1 MSWMALTDKDK
12 ENFEIY
18 LRTNLKKN
26 MDRESMVNQGMAYA
40 IENGGK
46 RVRPM
51 LLLATIKSYGSDM
64 EKGYPAASA
73 LEMIHSYSLIHD
85 DLPAMDDDDLRRGK
99 PATHIAFGEAIGIL
113 AGDGLLTKAFETI
126 AEGDLSAEL
135 KLELSKMLAIQAGH
149 SGMIAG
155 QVQDIVAE
163 GNQVSLDELMVL
175 HRKKTGALIAFAVV
189 AGAKIA
195 GANERQTVLL
205 EQYAYSF
212 GLAYQI
218 RDDILDVTSD
228 EETLGK
234 PVGSDEAHGKSTYP
248 SILGLDEAYVKLQ
261 ETLDEASDLLQ
272 SVAKLNDEA
281 DTLEFDPA
289 LLERVARA
297 MELTPVE

>member
-1 MSWMALTDKDK
+1 MSWMALTNEDKGIF
-12 ENFEIY
+12 ENY
-18 LRTNLKKN
+18 LRTHLKKN
-26 MDRESMVNQGMAYA
+26 MDREGMVNQGMAYA

-46 RVRPM
+46 RIRPM
-51 LLLATIKSYGSDM
+51 LLLATIKSFGGDM
-64 EKGYPAASA
+64 QKGYPAAA
-73 LEMIHSYSLIHD
+73 AVEMIHSYSLIHD

-113 AGDGLLTKAFETI
+113 AGDGLLTKAFEMIT
-126 AEGDLSAEL
+126 EGELSAEL
-135 KLELSKMLAIQAGH
+135 KLELSKMLALQAGH
-149 SGMIAG
+149 SGMISG
-155 QVQDIVAE
+155 QVQDIAAE
-163 GNQVSLDELMVL
+163 EKQISLDELVYL

-189 AGAKIA
+189 AGAKIV

-205 EQYAYSF
+205 EQFAYSF

-272 SVAKLNDEA
+272 SVKTLNEENDS
-281 DTLEFDPA
+281 LEFDPA
-289 LLERVARA
+289 LLETVAHA